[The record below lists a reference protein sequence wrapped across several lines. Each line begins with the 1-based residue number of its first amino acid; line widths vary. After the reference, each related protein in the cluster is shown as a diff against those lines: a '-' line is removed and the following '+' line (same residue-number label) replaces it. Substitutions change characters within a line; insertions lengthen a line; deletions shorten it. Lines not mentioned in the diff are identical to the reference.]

1 MINTIYPFNLPRGYI
16 DEEGR
21 EHRAGE
27 MRLATA
33 RDELE
38 AARDP
43 RARGNQD
50 YASVLVLARVITR
63 LGDLKQVTSEVIE
76 KLFTADFKYL
86 QNMYQTIN
94 ESEDPVIH
102 VQCPH
107 CGKTFTDTLNFTIG
121 E

>member
-1 MINTIYPFNLPRGYI
+1 MIQTTYSFRLPKGYVG
-16 DEEGR
+16 EEGMLYR
-21 EHRAGE
+21 EGE

-50 YASVLVLARVITR
+50 YITVLILARVIIR
-63 LGDLKQVTSEVIE
+63 LGDLKEVTPAVIE
-76 KLFTADFKYL
+76 KLFTADFSFL

-94 ESEDPVIH
+94 GAEDPVIH
-102 VQCPH
+102 VQCPY